1 MELKILVPNDI
12 FNKEAYALFGTEAM
26 QVLKTTVAE
35 YMELDVDDTK
45 TIAKLRKNIQ
55 ELSAD
60 KFPDSAVE
68 TEEIKQVW
76 FFFENCQSK
85 YSGFRSSPYPIL
97 EQPLRFGM
105 CESAEKLISSLRCAR
120 YASEINFSPLSHI
133 RKTLRLF

>member
-60 KFPDSAVE
+60 KFPDSAIE

-76 FFFENCQSK
+76 FFF
-85 YSGFRSSPYPIL
+85 
-97 EQPLRFGM
+97 
-105 CESAEKLISSLRCAR
+105 
-120 YASEINFSPLSHI
+120 
-133 RKTLRLF
+133 